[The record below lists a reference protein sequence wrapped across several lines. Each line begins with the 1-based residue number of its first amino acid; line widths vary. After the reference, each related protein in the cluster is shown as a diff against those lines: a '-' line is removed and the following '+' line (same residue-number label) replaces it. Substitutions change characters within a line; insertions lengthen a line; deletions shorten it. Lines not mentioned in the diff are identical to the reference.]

1 MSYASATGAQ
11 RLEVSSAA
19 EILAKVTAPARAGL
33 NGPGV
38 AGHDDAEAACTRAS
52 AALAAVGVTAALSS
66 NQQTLTSG
74 VKVPCG
80 TVTGSGT
87 FATATI
93 VDGVITGIVLS
104 ES

>member
-38 AGHDDAEAACTRAS
+38 AGHDDAEAAAARA
-52 AALAAVGVTAALSS
+52 AAALSAI
-66 NQQTLTSG
+66 G
-74 VKVPCG
+74 V
-80 TVTGSGT
+80 T
-87 FATATI
+87 F
-93 VDGVITGIVLS
+93 VLS
-104 ES
+104 VT